1 MNFSE
6 FWHLLTTINV
16 VTVVTFILAL
26 IAIAHMLSQ
35 RHKPSS
41 MIAWFIIILVVP
53 YIGIPFYVI
62 FSGRKIDK
70 IIKSKR
76 QIELKKIYEIGE
88 TLDSPIERLLR
99 ANEIAGAVGDND
111 VYICKDGVEAYF
123 KLLDMIKR
131 AKKCIYITTY
141 ILKEDKVTKEIIKV
155 LSEKAKE
162 GVDVK
167 LLIDSIGSLK
177 LEFFP
182 FMLKE
187 LKEAGGEYR
196 FFMSVLKKPIT
207 SKLNLRNHRKMIIV
221 DTKEVMSGG
230 MNIAKEYLSPFHH
243 SKLWVDLSFIL
254 KGKAAL
260 HYYEIF
266 KYDWEFET
274 GEILP
279 SPSLKNPKK
288 FGESIV
294 QVVPSGPDVER
305 DGLYE
310 AILAGIFLAKD
321 RIWILSPYFVPDDSL
336 LDALVVAKHKGVD
349 VKIIT
354 AKISDHFF
362 VDIAR
367 RGYLRALY
375 EEGIEI
381 LLYKNKMIHAKA
393 VLIDEDIGIMGSSN
407 FDIRSFFYN
416 FEVVSFC
423 YTKKDIENLKIW
435 MEKLFGDCEKGLQ
448 KTNRV
453 GVLIEN
459 IFKLMAPVL

>member
-1 MNFSE
+1 MDFKE
-6 FWHLLTTINV
+6 FWHILTTINV

-41 MIAWFIIILVVP
+41 MIAWFVIILLMP
-53 YIGIPFYVI
+53 YIGIPFYII

-76 QIELKKIYEIGE
+76 QIELKKIYEVGE
-88 TLDSPIERLLR
+88 SLNSPIERLLR
-99 ANEIAGAVGDND
+99 ANGIAGAVGDN
-111 VYICKDGVEAYF
+111 YIHICKDGVEAYY
-123 KLLDMIKR
+123 KLLEMIKD
-131 AKKCIYITTY
+131 AKNCIYITTY
-141 ILKEDKVTKEIIKV
+141 ILKDDKVTRKIIKA
-155 LSEKAKE
+155 LTKKAKE

-167 LLIDSIGSLK
+167 ILIDSIGSLR

-182 FMLKE
+182 FMLKH

-196 FFMSVLKKPIT
+196 FFMSVIKKPIT

-221 DTKEVMSGG
+221 DAKEVMSGG
-230 MNIAKEYLSPFHH
+230 MNIAKEYLSPSYHP
-243 SKLWVDLSFIL
+243 KLWVDLSFIL

-274 GEILP
+274 GEVLSTPKLP
-279 SPSLKNPKK
+279 NPKK
-288 FGESIV
+288 FGDSIV

-310 AILAGIFLAKD
+310 AILAGIFSAKN

-367 RGYLRALY
+367 RGYLRTLY
-375 EEGIEI
+375 EEGIDI
-381 LLYKNKMIHAKA
+381 LFYKSKMIHAKA
-393 VLIDEDIGIMGSSN
+393 ILIDEEIGIMGSSN

-416 FEVVSFC
+416 FEAVSFC
-423 YTKKDIENLKIW
+423 YSKEDIDNLKEWIENLFKECDRG
-435 MEKLFGDCEKGLQ
+435 MQ

-453 GVLIEN
+453 GILIEN